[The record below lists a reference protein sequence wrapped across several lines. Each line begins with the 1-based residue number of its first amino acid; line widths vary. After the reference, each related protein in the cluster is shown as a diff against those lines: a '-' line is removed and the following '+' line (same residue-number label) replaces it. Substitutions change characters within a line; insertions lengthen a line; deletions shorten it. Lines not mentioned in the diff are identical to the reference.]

1 MRKLSLLM
9 LIILEVCLI
18 GGSAKLKGQQPEAS
32 REFGE
37 ATPVED
43 GVLTPQQLEHSKL
56 YEEYEFQRK
65 IRDLVLKFGKWETG
79 RIVCG
84 FLSLVPVPD
93 LIPELTQK
101 SDAIVIATF
110 VSKTSQITARGG
122 AIFTDFELRVEEFL
136 KYNLAKQPPG
146 TITVTRPGGRV
157 LLFGK
162 SARYL
167 DGAFR
172 PLLPGRRYLLFLT
185 YLPVTG
191 AYRALNSTSSWDIT
205 DERVRSLNNATLQGF
220 PPDVYQFI
228 HDVRV
233 ATANESQKGRHQ

>member
-9 LIILEVCLI
+9 LIILEVCLA
-18 GGSAKLKGQQPEAS
+18 GGYAKLHGQRPELA
-32 REFGE
+32 REFE
-37 ATPVED
+37 QATPVED
-43 GVLTPQQLEHSKL
+43 GVLTPQQIEHSKL
-56 YEEYEFQRK
+56 YEEYEVRPK
-65 IRDLVLKFGKWETG
+65 IRDLLLKFGKWETG

-84 FLSLVPVPD
+84 FISLVPVPD
-93 LIPELTQK
+93 LIPQLTPR

-110 VSKTSQITARGG
+110 LSQSSQITAAGG

-136 KYNLAKQPPG
+136 KYNLAKPPPG

-162 SARYL
+162 PARYL

-172 PLLPGRRYLLFLT
+172 PLVPGRRYLLFLT

-191 AYRALNSTSSWDIT
+191 AYRAVDSNSSWDIT
-205 DERVRSLNNATLQGF
+205 DERVKSLCDATIQGY
-220 PPDVYQFI
+220 PPDVYTFI
-228 HDVRV
+228 SDVRG
-233 ATANESQKGRHQ
+233 ATANESQKGRQQ